1 MSEHNVSAAL
11 LELMHVVALVM
22 HNTNVMMQMS
32 LRHTNTLEAAK
43 MCKGKGFGLHG
54 L

>member
-22 HNTNVMMQMS
+22 HNTNVMMQM
-32 LRHTNTLEAAK
+32 LTNTLEAAK